1 MFAKILLIVMVSSL
15 LTTTNSIDCDN
26 GFFELENETGNRVCE
41 KCPEGCLTCFTYKI
55 NWKQGDPLMCGECF

>member
-1 MFAKILLIVMVSSL
+1 MSLEIYLKMFAKILLIVMVSSL

-41 KCPEGCLTCFTYKI
+41 SKFS
-55 NWKQGDPLMCGECF
+55 F